1 METNP
6 CLICKSSNLSDF
18 EDGTRHLNLIAPL
31 AVQKCLSCGFLF
43 MNPRPDEQERAA
55 FFAGRVPETLMP
67 YSHVKANYGAVT
79 SGRKAFFVKR
89 VSELT
94 QMSGKPPATLSLLD
108 IGASSGYMVEAALE
122 AGIQAQGVEPG
133 VDGVNE
139 AALRGIRLIQAT
151 AERLPFEENTF
162 DIVHSHHVFEHV
174 ADPLLSAQEA
184 YRVLKPG
191 GIFLV
196 EVPNQ
201 FRNIRFFRDQLFGRV
216 TVRERNVRSIH
227 HLSFF
232 GLDSMARLLK
242 STGFK
247 QIQIQSAYTLTP
259 KGLRAIP
266 GFLTMAIGK
275 LYLGGERVIAVST
288 KSSQ

>member
-6 CLICKSSNLSDF
+6 CLICKSSKLSDF
-18 EDGTRHLNLIAPL
+18 QDGTRHLNLIAPL
-31 AVQKCLSCGFLF
+31 AVQKCLNCGFLF

-55 FFAGRVPETLMP
+55 FFSGRVPETLLP
-67 YSHVKANYGAVT
+67 YSSVKANYGAVT

-89 VSELT
+89 VAELI

-108 IGASSGYMVEAALE
+108 IGASSGYMVESAIE

-133 VDGVNE
+133 VDGVKE
-139 AALRGIRLIQAT
+139 AAQRGIKLIQAT
-151 AERLPFEENTF
+151 AESLPFEDDTF

-174 ADPLLSAQEA
+174 ADPLLAAQEA
-184 YRVLKPG
+184 FRVLKPG

-201 FRNIRFFRDQLFGRV
+201 FQNIRFFRDQLFGRV
-216 TVRERNVRSIH
+216 IVRERNVRSIH

-232 GLDSMARLLK
+232 GLASMYRLLK
-242 STGFK
+242 SAGFK
-247 QIQIQSAYTLTP
+247 QIKVRTAYTLTP

-266 GFLTMAIGK
+266 GYFTMAIGK
-275 LYLGGERVIAVST
+275 FFLGGERVIAIST
-288 KSSQ
+288 KGYN